1 MKKSKIVTKSDEK
14 KSELDYDAIENE
26 ALEYFVWY
34 WINKLPIL
42 HADIKRNKNLENL
55 FFQLKLKKFLNLNL
69 FLNYLIKFKTL
80 KF

>member
-26 ALEYFVWY
+26 ALEYFVWD

-42 HADIKRNKNLENL
+42 HADIKRNEKLRKFILPAEAEKVFKPKP
-55 FFQLKLKKFLNLNL
+55 FFKFPHQ
-69 FLNYLIKFKTL
+69 I
-80 KF
+80 